1 MSLSILLNQCKP
13 LLATKL
19 ASEPVSDLPEG
30 VPACVLFFS
39 VCNGQERAHVQISQ
53 GQSFEQAWEQGSQT
67 LNSWMAGQDKPAL
80 WLRVD
85 LVNRVEAYSWADQQ
99 ERMSLSKRNYF
110 RFGLSF
116 KADFSIA
123 FLEQELAA
131 NAILYDGKL
140 GEATPN
146 AVNLAHYSRLRFG

>member
-99 ERMSLSKRNYF
+99 ERMSLSKR
-110 RFGLSF
+110 
-116 KADFSIA
+116 
-123 FLEQELAA
+123 
-131 NAILYDGKL
+131 
-140 GEATPN
+140 
-146 AVNLAHYSRLRFG
+146 